1 MFYRA
6 RRKAV
11 GGQPPASP
19 ALLAAVPVSGCPPLR
34 VLPIIGYLATS
45 WGLGGISLDDGHL
58 ELFLFICLGS
68 SLEGLMLNG
77 TSVIQN

>member
-19 ALLAAVPVSGCPPLR
+19 APLLAVPVLGCPPLR
-34 VLPIIGYLATS
+34 VLPVIGYPATS
-45 WGLGGISLDDGHL
+45 WGLGGVSLDDGHL